1 MGSTSLEVVL
11 TVITARTGGR
21 DIDNLRVEKS
31 DLLKWS
37 SGHQIQPCAE
47 FQIPL
52 SSHCW
57 YPAELPS
64 KPYTKSQ
71 TENTY
76 ISFNLICQDC
86 ISGLMLNSSPPNDV
100 L

>member
-1 MGSTSLEVVL
+1 MGSTSPEVVL
-11 TVITARTGGR
+11 TVITAMTGGR
-21 DIDNLRVEKS
+21 GIDNLRVEKC

-52 SSHCW
+52 PSHCW

-71 TENTY
+71 TES
-76 ISFNLICQDC
+76 ISFNLVCQDC

>member
-1 MGSTSLEVVL
+1 MGSTSPEVVL
-11 TVITARTGGR
+11 TVITAMTGGR
-21 DIDNLRVEKS
+21 GIDNLRVEKC

-47 FQIPL
+47 FQILLP
-52 SSHCW
+52 SHCW

-71 TENTY
+71 TES
-76 ISFNLICQDC
+76 ISFNLVCQDC